1 MVSDGLF
8 GNCQK
13 SGRLLPDIYQYQLTG
28 AQRQQLETI
37 LLSLIESG
45 YAWSHQYTQCIIGHV
60 LLAYRSGV
68 DFDLGFCSASR
79 FPPASS
85 ARWTGGSDEDLV
97 VPSWLSGDRS
107 FHGFPPEIRP
117 SAERAPPSSLEED
130 YLGAPEA
137 DGRQINDVKE
147 ILQGLTSDDLDKLE
161 KYVVDDL
168 VKEDL
173 SESVAE
179 PLAESEETDVVRR
192 PYDEDDQ
199 HLNEDTGEL
208 IFFVL

>member
-1 MVSDGLF
+1 M
-8 GNCQK
+8 
-13 SGRLLPDIYQYQLTG
+13 
-28 AQRQQLETI
+28 
-37 LLSLIESG
+37 
-45 YAWSHQYTQCIIGHV
+45 
-60 LLAYRSGV
+60 
-68 DFDLGFCSASR
+68 
-79 FPPASS
+79 
-85 ARWTGGSDEDLV
+85 
-97 VPSWLSGDRS
+97 PSWLSGDRS

-173 SESVAE
+173 SEGVAE